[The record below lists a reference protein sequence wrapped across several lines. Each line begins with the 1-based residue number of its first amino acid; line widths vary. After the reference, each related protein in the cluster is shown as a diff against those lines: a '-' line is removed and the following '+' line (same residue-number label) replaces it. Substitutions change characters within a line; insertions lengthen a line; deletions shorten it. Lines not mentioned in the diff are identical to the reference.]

1 MTRRIGLIALAVV
14 LALVG
19 TIAVYGYAHNADK
32 RAVAAARSVQ
42 VVMVDKAV
50 PAGTSWSDAVKGDYL
65 SQERVPVNSA
75 PSQAIGSLQ
84 AAVPDDQVAT
94 AQIAAGQIV
103 VRQMFAKAQAAT
115 GILPIPEGKL
125 AIAVSMSSSADVAGF
140 VQPNSEVAIFITAK
154 ITKPDAGASPAPV
167 AGALGGADLYVT
179 KLLLPRVTVLATSQA
194 APADLNKAST
204 ASNNSAN
211 GDNLLITLALTQQQA
226 QQVILA
232 QQTGQL
238 YLGLLSDTS
247 KTAPDGG
254 VTNVGVFKPTPIFV
268 K

>member
-19 TIAVYGYAHNADK
+19 TIAVYSYAHNADK
-32 RAVAAARSVQ
+32 RAVAATRSVQ
-42 VVMVDKAV
+42 VVMVDRTV
-50 PAGTSWSDAVKGDYL
+50 PAGTPWSDVVKGDYL

-75 PSQAIGSLQ
+75 PSKAIGSLKV
-84 AAVPDDQVAT
+84 AIPDDQVAT

-103 VRQMFAKAQAAT
+103 VRQMFAKAEAAT

-140 VQPNSEVAIFITAK
+140 VQPNSEVAIFMTAK
-154 ITKPDAGASPAPV
+154 LAKPNPGASSAPV

-194 APADLNKAST
+194 APADLNKGT
-204 ASNNSAN
+204 AANNATDS
-211 GDNLLITLALTQQQA
+211 GLLITLALTQQEA

-238 YLGLLSDTS
+238 YLGLLSTTS

-254 VTNVGVFKPTPIFV
+254 VTNVGVFKPAPIFV